1 MGCFGISNWFS
12 LNSWVTQIRRITV
25 CCNKE
30 LCDISKISNSK
41 CTIEN
46 YMCLYHAEFYPYQIS
61 FIPNVSSLDGHPSWI
76 TACVW
81 AVDGQNHDLLDGNI
95 VVADL
100 NLLVSTLQRLRKLV
114 KIVVKLISYDPEIWN
129 SDSKCILN
137 WKH

>member
-1 MGCFGISNWFS
+1 MVSDFLLGILLSIFFTNIVICSKNFLNEVFYNEGFYHQIILLNW
-12 LNSWVTQIRRITV
+12 
-25 CCNKE
+25 
-30 LCDISKISNSK
+30 
-41 CTIEN
+41 N

-76 TACVW
+76 TAWVW
-81 AVDGQNHDLLDGNI
+81 AVDGQNHDLVDGNF

-100 NLLVSTLQRLRKLV
+100 NFLVSALQRLRKLV
-114 KIVVKLISYDPEIWN
+114 KIVVKLISYNPEIWN